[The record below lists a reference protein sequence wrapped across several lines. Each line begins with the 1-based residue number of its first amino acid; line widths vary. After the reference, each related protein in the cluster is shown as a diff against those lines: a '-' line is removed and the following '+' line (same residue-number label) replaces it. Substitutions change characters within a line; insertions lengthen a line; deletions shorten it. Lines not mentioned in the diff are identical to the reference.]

1 MFILYLMNKI
11 GDPLEYTTVND
22 IVVQDE
28 FVNGFDF
35 AICFSELLDAGQ
47 IEDVGGGEGVD
58 HFYAVSES
66 GKESLASYE
75 GSLLSVMKE
84 RAARSALR
92 LIAYKR
98 SGNRVISKITECTG
112 GYMLKCEIVDNE
124 KTLFSTEVF
133 LTDRDYAERLKA
145 NYEERA
151 EIIFKGSIALL
162 SGDVNFIFE

>member
-1 MFILYLMNKI
+1 MKLENKLDVKVFILYLMNKI

-66 GKESLASYE
+66 GKESL
-75 GSLLSVMKE
+75 KE